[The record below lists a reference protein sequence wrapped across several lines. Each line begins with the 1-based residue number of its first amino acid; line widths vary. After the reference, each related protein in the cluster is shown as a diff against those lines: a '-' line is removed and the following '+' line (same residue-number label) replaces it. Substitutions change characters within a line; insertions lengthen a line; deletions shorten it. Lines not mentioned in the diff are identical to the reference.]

1 MNVRSEGGSPALS
14 VFSGGVLAVHA
25 HPDDE
30 TLSTGGLLATFAAAG
45 LPVCVVT
52 CTRGER
58 GEVIALPGTTSE
70 GRAGLEGDGP
80 ALGAYREGELAA
92 ALVRLGG
99 GVDGAVEHV
108 FLDTLPPFALPAGDA
123 RAAEPPAEVRYEDS
137 GMTWVAPG
145 VAGPAPDSPPT
156 AFARVPLDE
165 SAGRLAALV
174 RARRPAVVATYEP
187 GGGYGHPDHVRA
199 HQVTVRALELAADPA
214 WRPDGGSAPVREG
227 GPARG
232 VGQRDEPWA
241 GAELW
246 QAVVPAAELRDA
258 RATLAGLPE
267 AVALATAEALTFADP
282 DEDLPPYAKPDLDMR
297 SAQHQESG
305 TPGSRTTD
313 DLPVTRA
320 GRVARLDI
328 RPVVGQVIEA
338 MRAHASQVQHATALA
353 RPEGLLAGW
362 YALSND
368 VLAPILTT
376 ETYLVSSP
384 RPPGR

>member
-1 MNVRSEGGSPALS
+1 MNVRSEGEYPALS
-14 VFSGGVLAVHA
+14 AFSGGVLAVHA

-30 TLSTGGLLATFAAAG
+30 TLSTGGLLATFAGAG

-58 GEVIALPGTTSE
+58 GEVIARPGTTSE

-80 ALGAYREGELAA
+80 ALAAYREGELAA
-92 ALVRLGG
+92 ALTRLAVGG
-99 GVDGAVEHV
+99 RIEHA
-108 FLDTLPPFALPAGDA
+108 FLDALPAAG
-123 RAAEPPAEVRYEDS
+123 PAPLGPDGVRYEDS

-214 WRPDGGSAPVREG
+214 WRPDGGGAPVREG
-227 GPARG
+227 EPASG
-232 VGQRDEPWA
+232 VGQRDESWA
-241 GAELW
+241 DAELW
-246 QAVVPAAELRDA
+246 QAVVPAAELREA
-258 RATLAGLPE
+258 RATLAALPE
-267 AVALATAEALTFADP
+267 AVTLAAGEALAFANPADP
-282 DEDLPPYAKPDLDMR
+282 LPPMAKTDLTGCPAER
-297 SAQHQESG
+297 QEIGGSGYRQPG
-305 TPGSRTTD
+305 TPPITRSGQVVRV
-313 DLPVTRA
+313 PVGA
-320 GRVARLDI
+320 VI
-328 RPVVGQVIEA
+328 EPVVGA

-353 RPEGLLAGW
+353 RPDGPLAGW
-362 YALSND
+362 YALSNN

-376 ETYLVSSP
+376 ETYLVDGPRSP
-384 RPPGR
+384 G

>member
-1 MNVRSEGGSPALS
+1 MNVRSEGRYPALS
-14 VFSGGVLAVHA
+14 AFSGGVLAVHA

-30 TLSTGGLLATFAAAG
+30 TLSTGGLLATFADAG

-58 GEVIALPGTTSE
+58 GEVLALPGTTSE

-80 ALGAYREGELAA
+80 ALGAYRETELAA
-92 ALVRLGG
+92 ALWRLGG
-99 GVDGAVEHV
+99 GVDGAVEHA
-108 FLDTLPPFALPAGDA
+108 FLDDLPPSGLSATGGACA
-123 RAAEPPAEVRYEDS
+123 TEPPAEVLYEDS

-214 WRPDGGSAPVREG
+214 WRPGGGGASAGEG
-227 GPARG
+227 APDLG
-232 VGQRDEPWA
+232 VGQWDEPWA

-246 QAVVPAAELRDA
+246 QAVVPAAELREA
-258 RATLAGLPE
+258 RATLAALPE
-267 AVALATAEALTFADP
+267 AVSLAAAEDLTFANP
-282 DEDLPPYAKPDLDMR
+282 DEDLPPYAKQGLDTR
-297 SAQHQESG
+297 SAERQVFG
-305 TPGSRTTD
+305 TPGYRTPD
-313 DLPVTRA
+313 VLPITRA
-320 GRVARLDI
+320 GRIARLDV
-328 RPVVGQVIEA
+328 RPVVGRVVEG
-338 MRAHASQVQHATALA
+338 MHAHASQVQHATALA
-353 RPEGLLAGW
+353 PSEGPIAGW
-362 YALSND
+362 YALSNN

-376 ETYLVSSP
+376 ETYLVSSFSSP
-384 RPPGR
+384 E